1 MRHLHKPERIQTS
14 ILIHP
19 LEPKQEASVTCPYK
33 VCCVRV
39 LLYKFYQVFDFRD
52 MTSLNLRF
60 EETENY
66 SQSAHQL
73 CAILLS
79 YFDPKK
85 PTPLHSTAASI
96 LRVLPKNKPESTEV
110 WMFGELC
117 IELAEQVPYHH
128 PFQLKLV
135 GLLEYLQLSP
145 HLGRTFEDVD
155 KNVSET
161 D

>member
-1 MRHLHKPERIQTS
+1 MRVS
-14 ILIHP
+14 
-19 LEPKQEASVTCPYK
+19 
-33 VCCVRV
+33 
-39 LLYKFYQVFDFRD
+39 LYKFRQVFDFTD

-66 SQSAHQL
+66 SRSAHKL
-73 CAILLS
+73 CAILLG
-79 YFDPKK
+79 YFDPKN
-85 PTPLHSTAASI
+85 PTSLHSTAVSI
-96 LRVLPKNKPESTEV
+96 LGVLPKNKPESTEV

-117 IELAEQVPYHH
+117 IELAEQIPYHH

-145 HLGRTFEDVD
+145 HLGRIFEDVD